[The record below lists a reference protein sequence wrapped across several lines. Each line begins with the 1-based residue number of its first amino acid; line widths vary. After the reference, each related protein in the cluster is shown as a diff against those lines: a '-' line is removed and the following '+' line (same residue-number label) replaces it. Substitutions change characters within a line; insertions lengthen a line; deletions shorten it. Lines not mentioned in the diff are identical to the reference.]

1 MQNINA
7 TTHSCLELVLTPGY
21 RTAQEDSALKKHI
34 LLITNL
40 IIVFFIV
47 AGFTAVVFNN
57 TLTYQDLAE
66 RHLENVVSLADMDI
80 SKYIENTMDKPVM
93 VSKTMA
99 NDAFLKKWLSHEP
112 ENTQNKEYL
121 DQLFSYLKAYQ
132 TKYDYT
138 TVFCISDKTGN
149 YYYQDG
155 LNKTISPN
163 DQHDVW
169 YYNFVNLGHEY
180 DLEVDTNEKNKNTI
194 SIFVNFRVTDDGGN
208 LLGVIGVGFEVASI
222 EDVIKVYEDTY
233 DLAVFIINVRGAENS
248 FKNSTNVF
256 IGKAELAARTGIEEE
271 IVLNMSGESNLQW
284 FSTGGERKCLI
295 TKYDDTLGWYL
306 VFEKDTVSIT
316 RSFQQ
321 SIKGNIVFMLIS
333 LMACIFAT
341 TCVVLVYNQRLIV
354 AENTDELTGLANRK
368 LFIKQY
374 PKLLARSR
382 GRKRTMFMFDIDHF
396 KDINDTHGHVFGNT
410 VLTTV
415 GRILRNV
422 IDGKGIAARWGGDE
436 FLGVLKVGPEEAE
449 QILNRFMQLLRDED
463 SVTVSMGLAEIKGK
477 TTTDQMIKMV
487 DEALYNSK
495 KTGRNQ
501 ITKI

>member
-1 MQNINA
+1 M
-7 TTHSCLELVLTPGY
+7 
-21 RTAQEDSALKKHI
+21 KKHI
-34 LLITNL
+34 LLMTNL
-40 IIVFFIV
+40 IIAFFIM
-47 AGFTAVVFNN
+47 AGFTAVVYKN

-66 RHLENVVSLADMDI
+66 KHLENIVSLADTDI
-80 SKYIENTMDKPVM
+80 SKYIENAMDKPVM

-99 NDAFLKKWLSHEP
+99 NDAFLKTWLSQEP
-112 ENTQNKEYL
+112 QNTQNEKYL
-121 DQLFSYLKAYQ
+121 DQLYGYLKAYQ

-155 LNKTISPN
+155 LNKTLSR
-163 DQHDVW
+163 DDEHDVW

-180 DLEVDTNEKNKNTI
+180 DLEVDTNEKHRNTI
-194 SIFVNFRVTDDGGN
+194 SLFVNFRVVGDDGN

-222 EDVIKVYEDTY
+222 EDVIKVYEDAY
-233 DLAVFIINVRGAENS
+233 DLTVFIINIRGAENS
-248 FKNSTNVF
+248 FKDNTNVF
-256 IGKAELAARTGIEEE
+256 IEMEDLAARTGIEDE
-271 IVLNMSGESNLQW
+271 IALNMSGESNMQW
-284 FSTGGERKCLI
+284 FTSGGERKCLI

-306 VFEKDTVSIT
+306 VFEKDTDSIT

-321 SIKGNIVFMLIS
+321 SIMSNIFFMLIS
-333 LMACIFAT
+333 LAACIFVT
-341 TCVVLVYNQRLIV
+341 TAVVMVYNQRLIV

-374 PKLLARSR
+374 PALLAKTR

-396 KDINDTHGHVFGNT
+396 KEINDTHGHMFGNA
-410 VLTTV
+410 VLQTV
-415 GRILRNV
+415 GRILRDV
-422 IDGKGIAARWGGDE
+422 IDGKGMAARWGGDE

-449 QILNRFMQLLRDED
+449 QILSRFMDLLRDAESH

-477 TTTDQMIKMV
+477 SNTDQMIKMV
-487 DEALYNSK
+487 DSALYSSK

-501 ITKI
+501 ITVL